1 LKSKHNK
8 EVQTLKDKLMLERK
22 KRVNV
27 QEEKVDKNNQL
38 LSDLLEKDQTIF

>member
-1 LKSKHNK
+1 
-8 EVQTLKDKLMLERK
+8 MLERK
-22 KRVNV
+22 KRINV